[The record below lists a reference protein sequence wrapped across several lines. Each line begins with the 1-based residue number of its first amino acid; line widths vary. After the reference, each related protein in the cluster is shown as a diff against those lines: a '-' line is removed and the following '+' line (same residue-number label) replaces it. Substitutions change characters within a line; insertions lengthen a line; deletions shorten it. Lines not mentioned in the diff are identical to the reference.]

1 MGHNENENCWDTED
15 EVQGRWKKDKPRWEA
30 RVGVYKLEIIRN
42 EDPEIKNQYVAC
54 VYDSAGNCFT
64 ADCCPTLAD
73 AKSIC
78 QYSLSKH
85 LKDLLSACVKL

>member
-1 MGHNENENCWDTED
+1 MEDEDRWDTED
-15 EVQGRWKKDKPRWEA
+15 EAQDRWTKDKPRWEA

-42 EDPEIKNQYVAC
+42 EDPEIKDQYVAL

-64 ADCCPTLAD
+64 ADSCPTLKD

-85 LKDLLSACVKL
+85 LKDLLSACIKL